1 MKINNINSEAIRGI
15 ILSMAANLEKNKNMV
30 DALNVFPVPDGD
42 TGTNMH
48 LTIQS
53 AVKEATEYEY
63 TDARKAAKA
72 AANGSLMG
80 ARGNSGVILSQLLR
94 GFSEGLRDKEEI
106 STRVIAEAL
115 KSASDTAYNAVMK
128 PVEGTILTVARESSE
143 KAIEMYANYDN
154 LVEFLE
160 IVVDHAKDALKRT
173 PDMLDVL
180 KQAGVV
186 DAGRQGLVFLMEGS
200 LLYLKGEKI
209 ETIDVENVEIKQTED
224 ELVAFINEEDIKFA
238 YCTEFIINNASV
250 EREKFL
256 EIIKNKGDSIVCIK
270 NEDIIKVHIHTNEPG
285 YVLERAGRYGE
296 LINIKID
303 NMRKQFR
310 DKNKAAKPM
319 EKKKDAFIS
328 IGMGNGVK
336 KVFEELGVDVF
347 ISGGQTMN
355 PSTED
360 IMKAVNSV
368 NSDNIFI
375 LPNNSNIILAAN
387 QAKEIS
393 DKNIYV
399 IPTKTIPQG
408 IASMIAYNPELDE
421 KGNESEM
428 LEALENVKTGQVTY
442 AVRDTVVNDIDIKKD
457 NIITIHDGK
466 IISNGENIKEET
478 LRLLKEMVD
487 QDSYLITLIYGE
499 DVKIEEAE
507 EIAAEIEEF
516 AEDCDVE
523 VIAGNQPLYYYIV
536 SVE

>member
-186 DAGRQGLVFLMEGS
+186 DAGGQGLVFLMEGS

>member
-186 DAGRQGLVFLMEGS
+186 DAGGQGLVFLMEGA
-200 LLYLKGEKI
+200 LFYLKGEKI

>member
-1 MKINNINSEAIRGI
+1 MKINNINSIAIKEM

-53 AVKEATEYEY
+53 AVKESTEYEY
-63 TDARKAAKA
+63 TDARKAVKA

-94 GFSEGLRDKEEI
+94 GFSEGLKDKDEL
-106 STRVIAEAL
+106 STKIIAEAL

-143 KAIEMYANYDN
+143 KAIEIYAKQDN
-154 LVEFLE
+154 IVEFLE
-160 IVVDHAKDALKRT
+160 IVIEHAKDALRRT
-173 PDMLDVL
+173 PEMLDVL

-186 DAGRQGLVFLMEGS
+186 DAGGQGLVFLMEGA

-209 ETIDVENVEIKQTED
+209 DTLDVENVEIKETED
-224 ELVAFINEEDIKFA
+224 ELGLFLSEEDIKFA
-238 YCTEFIINNASV
+238 YCTEFIINKTSA

-256 EIIKNKGDSIVCIK
+256 DIIKNKGDSIVCIK
-270 NEDIIKVHIHTNEPG
+270 DEDIIKVHIHTNEPG
-285 YVLERAGRYGE
+285 YILEKAGRYGE

-310 DKNKAAKPM
+310 DKRKAAKPM

-328 IGMGNGVK
+328 IGMGEGVK

-360 IMKAVNSV
+360 IMKAVDSV
-368 NSDNIFI
+368 NSDNVFI

-393 DKNIYV
+393 DKNIFV

-408 IASMIAYNPELDE
+408 ISSMIAYNPEFDE
-421 KGNESEM
+421 KDNESTM
-428 LEALENVKTGQVTY
+428 IEALENVKTGQVTY
-442 AVRDTVVNDIDIKKD
+442 AVRDTVVNDIEIKKD

-466 IISNGENIKEET
+466 IISNGEDKREET
-478 LRLLKEMVD
+478 LKLLKEMVD
-487 QDSYLITLIYGE
+487 EDSYLITLILFTTGR
-499 DVKIEEAE
+499 
-507 EIAAEIEEF
+507 
-516 AEDCDVE
+516 
-523 VIAGNQPLYYYIV
+523 
-536 SVE
+536 